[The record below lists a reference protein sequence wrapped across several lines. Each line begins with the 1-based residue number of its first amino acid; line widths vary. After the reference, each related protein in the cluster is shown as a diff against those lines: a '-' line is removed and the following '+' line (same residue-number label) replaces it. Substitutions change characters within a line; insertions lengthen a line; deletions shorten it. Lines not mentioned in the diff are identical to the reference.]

1 MGFYNWE
8 LIKKLFI
15 ILIKNDTI
23 IMLELTLY
31 LTKPIITTLNLIQN
45 KRKLGILDNIF
56 FHLLIYIKD

>member
-56 FHLLIYIKD
+56 FHLLIYIKY